1 MRSMKNTLETNETI
15 EKLSAK
21 KYKAS
26 VKQCIA

>member
-1 MRSMKNTLETNETI
+1 MCSMTNTLETNETI

-26 VKQCIA
+26 AKQYNT